1 MLGHNPARAELSD
14 RRRGFYNERMSFAP
28 QQNWDL
34 YRSLTEKHQ
43 RDYLRN
49 LTVDQR
55 FHLYQDM
62 YRIVCHGRDK
72 DEWRRLEQRRW
83 ERKLALR
90 LRMIKAFA
98 AMDKL
103 KRD

>member
-1 MLGHNPARAELSD
+1 
-14 RRRGFYNERMSFAP
+14 MSFAP